1 LGYYQIHIVDEDVEK
16 TAMKTKY
23 GSYEF
28 PNDAISI
35 VQHSIDGHDLHEFYL
50 P

>member
-1 LGYYQIHIVDEDVEK
+1 VDEDVEK